1 LIAKKRYMKKLLLSL
16 FLLGGMQMAH
26 AQYYKTDTLRRPPVQ
41 SGFDPSKL
49 ILGGALGAVFGDYTS
64 VEISPLLGYRFNNYV
79 AAGVNIN
86 GQYAQMRYR
95 DYGGNT
101 TERDT
106 YTVLGGGVWGRVYP
120 IPQLFAHVQPEYNS
134 ISQKATYYD
143 YSGANKPSYTIR
155 SNYVVPS
162 LLLGAGYTQG
172 VGGRVG
178 VSFSILYDVLQD
190 SRSPYNNGLI
200 YRAGVGLGF

>member
-1 LIAKKRYMKKLLLSL
+1 MKKLLLSL
-16 FLLGGMQMAH
+16 FLLAGMQVTY

-41 SGFDPSKL
+41 GGFDPSKL
-49 ILGGALGAVFGDYTS
+49 ILGGAVGAVFGDYTN
-64 VEISPLLGYRFNNYV
+64 VNISPLAGYRFNNYV
-79 AAGVNIN
+79 AAGININ
-86 GQYAQMRYR
+86 GQYGQNRYR
-95 DYGGNT
+95 DYYGNT
-101 TERDT
+101 TQRDT
-106 YTVLGGGVWGRVYP
+106 YTILGGGVWGRVYP

-134 ISQKATYYD
+134 ISQKTTYYYD
-143 YSGANKPSYTIR
+143 NTGAYKPSTFK

-178 VSFSILYDVLQD
+178 ISFSILYDVLQD
-190 SRSPYNNGLI
+190 SRSPYNNSLI

>member
-1 LIAKKRYMKKLLLSL
+1 MKKLLLSL
-16 FLLGGMQMAH
+16 LLLTGMQMTY
-26 AQYYKTDTLRRPPVQ
+26 AQYYKTDTVRKAPVQ

-64 VEISPLLGYRFNNYV
+64 VEISPLVGYRFNNYL
-79 AAGVNIN
+79 AAGININ
-86 GQYAQMRYR
+86 AQYAQMRYR

-101 TERDT
+101 LRRES

-120 IPQLFAHVQPEYNS
+120 IPQLFAHVQPEYNA
-134 ISQKATYYD
+134 ISQKTTYYYD
-143 YSGANKPSYTIR
+143 PTGNYKPSTTK

-162 LLLGAGYTQG
+162 LLMGAGYTQG

-178 VSFSILYDVLQD
+178 ISFSILYDVLQD

>member
-1 LIAKKRYMKKLLLSL
+1 MKKLLLSL
-16 FLLGGMQMAH
+16 FLLAGMQMTY

-41 SGFDPSKL
+41 GGFDPSKL
-49 ILGGALGAVFGDYTS
+49 ILGGAVGAVFGDYTN
-64 VEISPLLGYRFNNYV
+64 VNISPLAGYRFNNYL
-79 AAGVNIN
+79 AAGININ
-86 GQYAQMRYR
+86 AQYGQNRLR
-95 DYGGNT
+95 DYSGNT
-101 TERDT
+101 IERDK
-106 YTVLGGGVWGRVYP
+106 YTIIGGGIWGRAYP

-134 ISQKATYYD
+134 IAQKSTFYD
-143 YSGANKPSYTIR
+143 VPNNKSYTVS

-178 VSFSILYDVLQD
+178 ISFSILYDVLQD
-190 SRSPYNNGLI
+190 SRSPYNNSLI